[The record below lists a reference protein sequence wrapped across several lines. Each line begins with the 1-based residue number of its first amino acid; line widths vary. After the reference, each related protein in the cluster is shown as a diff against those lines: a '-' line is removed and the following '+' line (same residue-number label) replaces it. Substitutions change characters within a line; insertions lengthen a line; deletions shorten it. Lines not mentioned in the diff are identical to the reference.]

1 MKTPSVGTAEQERK
15 LVELSADILALTSEA
30 AVLIRRG
37 RIAYANPSAQA
48 ILGQDCTGK
57 TVAAI
62 FGADIAGAQAPSFI
76 ASATIGEKPF
86 IVRVSRMNE
95 GNVIFFTR
103 PEPVPAILNDPF
115 LCSMRSGLMNI
126 GMSSERLREQAE
138 AHGDNAA
145 LTALSSLM
153 RSYFRL
159 VRVTANASL
168 VLAMSGDGF
177 AFCPCRLNL
186 SNFLITMT
194 EAVEDLIPYP
204 AVTVNHGEDICLAA
218 DPTLIRQLLLNLISN
233 CLVHAEGCSRI
244 SISLTDAGENVILS
258 VSDDGKGIEPEQLP
272 TVFDRY
278 RHSFEPSRMGAG
290 PGLGLMVVRGIA
302 EKHGGTLLLESR
314 PGQGTTVRVSLGK
327 HLSADAELRSPGMFS
342 CLREVLV
349 GLSDKLPAECYT
361 EKYMD

>member
-1 MKTPSVGTAEQERK
+1 
-15 LVELSADILALTSEA
+15 
-30 AVLIRRG
+30 
-37 RIAYANPSAQA
+37 
-48 ILGQDCTGK
+48 
-57 TVAAI
+57 
-62 FGADIAGAQAPSFI
+62 
-76 ASATIGEKPF
+76 
-86 IVRVSRMNE
+86 
-95 GNVIFFTR
+95 
-103 PEPVPAILNDPF
+103 
-115 LCSMRSGLMNI
+115 MNI

-138 AHGDNAA
+138 EHGDNAA

-258 VSDDGKGIEPEQLP
+258 VSDDGKGIDPEQLP

-314 PGQGTTVRVSLGK
+314 PGQGTTVRISLGK
-327 HLSADAELRSPGMFS
+327 HLSADAELRSPGMSS

-349 GLSDKLPAECYT
+349 GLSDKLPAEYYT